1 MAQITVDVVL
11 NGVYLVVVWTGAE
24 VKRCPALNCALLLTR
39 SQSFR
44 VSMKEKVHPFLYLLL
59 IYGI

>member
-24 VKRCPALNCALLLTR
+24 EKRCPALNCALSLTQ
-39 SQSFR
+39 SPSFR
-44 VSMKEKVHPFLYLLL
+44 VSTKEKVH
-59 IYGI
+59 